1 MRFFA
6 AAAVI
11 VLGAGAASAE
21 CLRVAAP
28 HEVRCLPMRGG
39 TFQLSWIHSVE
50 RTEWRETYR
59 VDSGQV
65 ILTASEFSS
74 AGAGLPDCLLPGEV
88 FHNRSGRM
96 WIDHRHIPIRDLRI
110 RLSPLSHHVL
120 HVDGR
125 DLDLTALFG
134 ESVVSI
140 GVQREGTPDE
150 TAPGSARRR
159 ALLRVVGPR
168 G

>member
-11 VLGAGAASAE
+11 VLWAGAASAE
-21 CLRVAAP
+21 CLRIAGP
-28 HEVRCLPMRGG
+28 HEVRCLAMRSG

-59 VDSGQV
+59 VDAGGL

-74 AGAGLPDCLLPGEV
+74 AGAGLPDRLLPGEV

-140 GVQREGTPDE
+140 GVQRGGTPDE

-159 ALLRVVGPR
+159 ALLRNVGSR